1 MSFQEK
7 LTKIAE
13 NTPKVYDAGI
23 EAGKKAER
31 DAFWEVFQK
40 GGKRTN
46 YYQAFA
52 YGFFNL
58 TTFYP
63 KYDMMLEGDGTMLFY
78 GWETADS
85 RGSLKQRLEECGVKL
100 DTSKCTSLYNA
111 FSYTFITELPT
122 IDLSGINVSNGT
134 HGTFANSW
142 GRTHTIEKII
152 VAETTPFRS
161 TTFEN
166 AQGLINVIF
175 EGVIGQNGL
184 NLQWSNKLSHESLM
198 SIINILKDYS
208 DDTSGTEWVV
218 TLGADNLAKLTNEEQ
233 QIAYDKGWDL
243 A

>member
-1 MSFQEK
+1 MSLQEK
-7 LTKIAE
+7 LSKIAE
-13 NTPKVYDAGI
+13 NTPKVYESGI

-40 GGKRTN
+40 GGKRTD
-46 YYQAFA
+46 YHQAF
-52 YGFFNL
+52 GFGTFNL
-58 TTFYP
+58 TNFYP
-63 KYDMMLEGDGTMLFY
+63 KYDIAPTGDASVIFY
-78 GWETADS
+78 AWETENS
-85 RGSLKQRLEECGVKL
+85 RGSLKQRLEECGVRL

-111 FSYTFITELPT
+111 FSYTFLTELPT
-122 IDLSGINVSNGT
+122 IDLSGITASNGT
-134 HGTFANSW
+134 HGIFADSW

-152 VAETTPFRS
+152 VAETTRFLSS
-161 TTFEN
+161 TFQN

-184 NLQWSNKLSHESLM
+184 NLQWSPKLSHDSLM
-198 SIINILKDYS
+198 SVINCLQDKS
-208 DDTSGTEWVV
+208 EDTSGTQWVV